1 MKLAALP
8 LVVVS
13 LALAGCATPETRLRT
28 GLNNAGL
35 SKAMSACM
43 AERMVD
49 RLSLLQLRRL
59 SALGSLKDKQ
69 ITDLSLAQFLHK
81 TGTGQDYRGMTVG
94 YNDIGI
100 ATAPDGTR
108 YAIVVLMGEA
118 SSPVPARMATMQS
131 VSRAV
136 AEFHGK

>member
-1 MKLAALP
+1 MKFAAVS
-8 LVVVS
+8 LVVLS
-13 LALAGCATPETRLRT
+13 LALAGCATPEARLRT

-49 RLSLLQLRRL
+49 RLSLVQLRRL

-81 TGTGQDYRGMTVG
+81 VRALKDPEILTVS
-94 YNDIGI
+94 
-100 ATAPDGTR
+100 T
-108 YAIVVLMGEA
+108 
-118 SSPVPARMATMQS
+118 SSAALCALR
-131 VSRAV
+131 
-136 AEFHGK
+136 